1 MGLKEWAEKNKAGSP
16 EQLAKKEE
24 RAEKRADLKAD
35 WAANKAKAD
44 STSTFEGITL
54 KPDSIKYKSEGGF
67 AVMVAYRELTRA
79 ADPTGHGYAFIWPF
93 KAKPQSGL
101 RVVVPGMDGQAYG
114 IVLRVATAQ
123 DGRGV
128 GPLKSIKRLVTK
140 NEFDKAYAKQ
150 AAEAVKF
157 WNQVR
162 IAAGLDKG
170 RRAKVSDDFPTIYPA
185 DGPAPPTH
193 LRVHSRVQSAPV
205 DALLDCRCRCIRLRH
220 VVGGQALEQGGG

>member
-1 MGLKEWAEKNKAGSP
+1 MGLLS
-16 EQLAKKEE
+16 
-24 RAEKRADLKAD
+24 R
-35 WAANKAKAD
+35 
-44 STSTFEGITL
+44 
-54 KPDSIKYKSEGGF
+54 KPF

-123 DGRGV
+123 DVRGV

-185 DGPAPPTH
+185 DGPASAADADVYGRDWYGIWKRAEEESRAPEEQASYKAVAYRWFA
-193 LRVHSRVQSAPV
+193 LR
-205 DALLDCRCRCIRLRH
+205 DK
-220 VVGGQALEQGGG
+220 GGNA